1 MGSTCLDTHR
11 KPTLRGQA
19 LPDGLEAGGEMMNPH
34 DLLTY
39 RQSNGI
45 ILFLLSVVV

>member
-1 MGSTCLDTHR
+1 MGSTCLEAHR
-11 KPTLRGQA
+11 KPTLEVQG
-19 LPDGLEAGGEMMNPH
+19 LPKGLEAGGEMMNSH

-45 ILFLLSVVV
+45 TLFLLSVAV